1 MGSVNVASDGAFI
14 GTPKLYYPQVDMNCF
29 NGVGM
34 ANDHLRPDLKEN
46 HTSVI
51 KDSAILFIADG
62 SSNEHQI
69 INEIFNQKHAIS
81 TVKLLQ
87 LAHKRHVSARSS
99 RTSSSYS
106 NKGRDCLSNGRPW
119 LFKS

>member
-1 MGSVNVASDGAFI
+1 MYSHCVFSASGLSKLSPDYRMGSVNVASDGAFI

-69 INEIFNQKHAIS
+69 I
-81 TVKLLQ
+81 L
-87 LAHKRHVSARSS
+87 
-99 RTSSSYS
+99 
-106 NKGRDCLSNGRPW
+106 
-119 LFKS
+119 KSH